1 MTRPG
6 CNDHQVSE
14 VFVEMKRSRDDAR
27 RSRLATATLAVFLL
41 CLPAVPQ
48 AQDVQRKVLVLYS
61 TGRDAAISLTSERE
75 LPRIL
80 DNGLDRR
87 LDYHSEYIDAGRFPD
102 PTYQAGFRDFLRVKY
117 TGIRFDVV
125 IAILDVSIQFLE
137 KYRAELFPD
146 TPVVFFARTQ
156 VAPRLSNATGLTG
169 EVDFAQTVT
178 FARALHPGLSEVFVV
193 SGAGVRDK
201 VLERQAREQ
210 FRQFEPQ
217 LKFRYLSGLT
227 TSQLED
233 RIAVLPANSIVY
245 YLLVYEDGAGALF
258 QPLEYLDRIAARANR
273 PTYSWVDSTIGHG
286 VVGGTMQR
294 LEAQVGAI
302 ANLALRV
309 LSGDPAAG
317 IPVTRMNLDV
327 AEVDWRQL
335 RRWGISEGRLPVG
348 TQILFREP
356 GMWQRYKGYIVGASA
371 ILLAQTALIIGLLV
385 QAARRRRAEAE
396 VHRNQEELQ
405 RNSERIHD
413 LGGRL
418 LNAQE
423 AERSRLARELH
434 DDVGQQMALLAMD
447 LQTLSAFDQD
457 PDGEAEKLARE
468 ALARTDTIAKTLH
481 DLSHRLHP
489 ARLRLIGLV
498 AALNGL
504 QRELSHSEKSDVVIT
519 FTHEDVPATLPH
531 DLTLCIF
538 RVVQEALQNAVR
550 HGHAKTISMHV
561 KGRPSDLA
569 LTIVDDGVG
578 FDVKDKWGTGLG
590 LVSMTERLESIGGT
604 LAIHSSPGAG
614 SCIEVTAPIASEHV
628 TQSV

>member
-1 MTRPG
+1 MSG
-6 CNDHQVSE
+6 V
-14 VFVEMKRSRDDAR
+14 A
-27 RSRLATATLAVFLL
+27 
-41 CLPAVPQ
+41 Q

-80 DNGLDRR
+80 DNGLDRH

-102 PTYQAGFRDFLRVKY
+102 PAYQAGFRDFLRVKY
-117 TGIRFDVV
+117 AGLRFDLV
-125 IAILDVSIQFLE
+125 IGILDVSIQFLQR
-137 KYRAELFPD
+137 YRAELFPD
-146 TPVVFFARTQ
+146 APVVFFARTQ
-156 VAPRLSNATGLTG
+156 VAPPLSNATGLTG

-178 FARALHPGLSEVFVV
+178 FARALHPGLGQVFVV
-193 SGAGVRDK
+193 SGAGPRDK
-201 VLERQAREQ
+201 ALERQAREQ

-217 LKFRYLSGLT
+217 LKFTYLAGLP

-233 RIAVLPANSIVY
+233 RLAALPANSIVY
-245 YLLVYEDGAGALF
+245 YVLVYEDGAGELF

-294 LEAQVGAI
+294 LEAQIDAI
-302 ANLALRV
+302 GDLALRV
-309 LSGDPAAG
+309 LSGVPADT
-317 IPVTRMNLDV
+317 IPIGRLNLDV
-327 AEVDWRQL
+327 AQADWRQL
-335 RRWGISEGRLPVG
+335 GRWGISEARLPAG
-348 TQILFREP
+348 TQILYREP
-356 GMWQRYKGYIVGASA
+356 GMWERYKGYVVGASA

-385 QAARRRRAEAE
+385 QATRRRRAEEE
-396 VHRNQEELQ
+396 VRRSQEEL
-405 RNSERIHD
+405 RRRSERIRD

-468 ALARTDTIAKTLH
+468 ALSRTDTIAKTLH

-519 FTHEDVPATLPH
+519 FTHENVPATLPH

-550 HGHAKTISMHV
+550 HGHARTISMHV
-561 KGRPSDLA
+561 KGSPSDLA
-569 LTIVDDGVG
+569 LTIVDDGIG
-578 FDVKDKWGTGLG
+578 FDVKDMWGKGLG
-590 LVSMTERLESIGGT
+590 LVSMTERLESIGGS

-614 SCIEVTAPIASEHV
+614 ACIEVHAPIAQGQV

>member
-1 MTRPG
+1 MESPPHRP
-6 CNDHQVSE
+6 
-14 VFVEMKRSRDDAR
+14 R
-27 RSRLATATLAVFLL
+27 RGPAVALLAAILL
-41 CLPAVPQ
+41 CLPSVAQ
-48 AQDVQRKVLVLYS
+48 GQDVQRRVLALYS

-102 PTYQAGFRDFLRVKY
+102 PTYRAGFRDFLRLKY
-117 TGIRFDVV
+117 TGLRFDLV
-125 IAILDVSIQFLE
+125 IGILDVSIQFLE
-137 KYRAELFPD
+137 KYRAELFPE
-146 TPVVFFARTQ
+146 TPVVFFARTEM
-156 VAPRLSNATGLTG
+156 APRLSNATGLTG

-193 SGAGVRDK
+193 SGAGARDK
-201 VLERQAREQ
+201 ALERQAREQ
-210 FRQFEPQ
+210 FRRFEPR
-217 LKFRYLSGLT
+217 LKFAYLSGLP

-233 RIAVLPANSIVY
+233 RLAALPANSIVY

-286 VVGGTMQR
+286 VVGGIMQR

-317 IPVTRMNLDV
+317 IPITRMNLDV

-356 GMWQRYKGYIVGASA
+356 GMWQRYKGYIFGASA

-405 RNSERIHD
+405 RNSERIRD

-418 LNAQE
+418 LSAQE
-423 AERSRLARELH
+423 AERSHLARELH
-434 DDVGQQMALLAMD
+434 DDVGQQMALLALD

-468 ALARTDTIAKTLH
+468 ALARTDNIAKTLH

-498 AALNGL
+498 AALKGL
-504 QRELSHSEKSDVVIT
+504 KRELSHSEKSDVAIT
-519 FTHEDVPATLPH
+519 FTHEEVPATLPH

-550 HGHAKTISMHV
+550 HGHAKTISMHL
-561 KGRPSDLA
+561 KGSPSHLA

-578 FDVKDKWGTGLG
+578 FDVKEMWGKGLG

-604 LAIHSSPGAG
+604 LAVHSSPGAG
-614 SCIEVTAPIASEHV
+614 SCIEVHAPIAAGQV
-628 TQSV
+628 AQTV